1 MTRDPW
7 PEACHARPPRWLQV
21 VAFLLGVAACLP
33 AAPALAANSCWFGE
47 PASPAAELPACS
59 DPAFS
64 FALIDRFYL
73 RIITLPTQGAGTI
86 DFTLTHSDEI
96 MAVDVKFIPPL
107 ERAGSSSSLSGA
119 FNYQL
124 SISPFDSDYFFSAS
138 LSITPPLEDPPP
150 EPAAITLVQQI
161 PEANLSLSAS
171 DAYPMSLYSETD
183 PLKSITLLG
192 QYTLHS
198 GSMGSI
204 HNGFGIFF
212 IDPPEPM
219 PVPAPLP
226 LCGVAMGF
234 GYSRRLRRRLRIL
247 RPHRGDLRPEG
258 NFAPPGQRLRSSGLA
273 AAADRR

>member
-47 PASPAAELPACS
+47 PASPSAALPACS

-138 LSITPPLEDPPP
+138 LSITPPLEDLPP

-171 DAYPMSLYSETD
+171 DAYPVSLYRETD

-204 HNGFGIFF
+204 HNGFGIFY
-212 IDPPEPM
+212 IDPPEA
-219 PVPAPLP
+219 VPAPLP

-247 RPHRGDLRPEG
+247 RPHRGDLRPG
-258 NFAPPGQRLRSSGLA
+258 SNFAPPGQRLRSSGLA

>member
-7 PEACHARPPRWLQV
+7 PEASHARPPRWLLM
-21 VAFLLGVAACLP
+21 VALLLGVAACLP

-107 ERAGSSSSLSGA
+107 ERAGSSSPLSGA

-138 LSITPPLEDPPP
+138 LSITPPLEDPPA
-150 EPAAITLVQQI
+150 EPAAISLVQQI

-171 DAYPMSLYSETD
+171 DAYPVSLYRETD

-198 GSMGSI
+198 GSMGSL
-204 HNGFGIFF
+204 HNGFGIFY
-212 IDPPEPM
+212 IDPPEA
-219 PVPAPLP
+219 VPAPLP

>member
-7 PEACHARPPRWLQV
+7 PEACHARPPRWLQM
-21 VAFLLGVAACLP
+21 VALLLGVAACLP

-107 ERAGSSSSLSGA
+107 ERAGSSSPLSGA

-124 SISPFDSDYFFSAS
+124 SISPFDSDYFVSAS
-138 LSITPPLEDPPP
+138 LSITPRLEDPPP

-198 GSMGSI
+198 GSMGSL
-204 HNGFGIFF
+204 HNGFGIFY
-212 IDPPEPM
+212 IDPPEA
-219 PVPAPLP
+219 VPAPLP

>member
-21 VAFLLGVAACLP
+21 VALLLGVAACLP

-107 ERAGSSSSLSGA
+107 ERAGSSSPLSGA

-124 SISPFDSDYFFSAS
+124 SISPFDSDYFVSAS
-138 LSITPPLEDPPP
+138 LSITPGLEDPPP

-171 DAYPMSLYSETD
+171 DAYPMSLFSETD

-204 HNGFGIFF
+204 HNGFGIFY
-212 IDPPEPM
+212 IDPPEA
-219 PVPAPLP
+219 VPAPLP

>member
-1 MTRDPW
+1 MSSDPW
-7 PEACHARPPRWLQV
+7 PEASHAPLPHWLLM
-21 VAFLLGVAACLP
+21 VALLLGVAACLP

-47 PASPAAELPACS
+47 PASPSAALPACS

-96 MAVDVKFIPPL
+96 MAVDVRFIPPL

-138 LSITPPLEDPPP
+138 LSITPPLEDLPP

-171 DAYPMSLYSETD
+171 DAYPVSLYRETD

-198 GSMGSI
+198 GSMGSL
-204 HNGFGIFF
+204 HNGFGIFY
-212 IDPPEPM
+212 IDPPEA
-219 PVPAPLP
+219 VPAPLP

>member
-21 VAFLLGVAACLP
+21 VALLLGVAACLP

-107 ERAGSSSSLSGA
+107 ERAGSSSPLSGA

-124 SISPFDSDYFFSAS
+124 SISPFDSDYFVSAS
-138 LSITPPLEDPPP
+138 LSITPPLEDPPA
-150 EPAAITLVQQI
+150 EPAAISLVQQI

-171 DAYPMSLYSETD
+171 DAYPVSLYSETD

-204 HNGFGIFF
+204 HNGFGIFY
-212 IDPPEPM
+212 IDPPEA
-219 PVPAPLP
+219 VPAPLP

-247 RPHRGDLRPEG
+247 RPHRGDLRPG
-258 NFAPPGQRLRSSGLA
+258 SNFAPPGQRLRSSGLA

>member
-1 MTRDPW
+1 M
-7 PEACHARPPRWLQV
+7 
-21 VAFLLGVAACLP
+21 VALLLGVAACLP
-33 AAPALAANSCWFGE
+33 AAPVLAANSCWFGEPASE

-107 ERAGSSSSLSGA
+107 ERAGSSSPLSGA

-124 SISPFDSDYFFSAS
+124 SISPFDTDYFVSAS

-171 DAYPMSLYSETD
+171 DADPVSLYSETD

-212 IDPPEPM
+212 IDPPEAM

-226 LCGVAMGF
+226 LFGVGIGF
-234 GYSRRLRRRLRIL
+234 GYSRRLRRRLRLL
-247 RPHRGDLRPEG
+247 RSHRGDLRPG
-258 NFAPPGQRLRSSGLA
+258 SNVAPPGQRLHSSGLA
-273 AAADRR
+273 AADRR

>member
-124 SISPFDSDYFFSAS
+124 SISPFDSDYFVSAS

-171 DAYPMSLYSETD
+171 DAYPVSLYRETD

-198 GSMGSI
+198 GSMGSL
-204 HNGFGIFF
+204 HNGFGIFY
-212 IDPPEPM
+212 IDPPEA
-219 PVPAPLP
+219 VPAPLP

>member
-21 VAFLLGVAACLP
+21 VALLLGVAACMP
-33 AAPALAANSCWFGE
+33 AAPAQAANSCWFGE

-107 ERAGSSSSLSGA
+107 ERAGSSSPLSGA

-124 SISPFDSDYFFSAS
+124 SISPFDSDYFVSAS
-138 LSITPPLEDPPP
+138 LSITPPLEDPPA
-150 EPAAITLVQQI
+150 EPAAISLVQQI

-171 DAYPMSLYSETD
+171 DAYPVSLYSETD

-204 HNGFGIFF
+204 HNGFGIFY
-212 IDPPEPM
+212 IDPPEA
-219 PVPAPLP
+219 VPAPLP

-247 RPHRGDLRPEG
+247 RPHRGDLRPG
-258 NFAPPGQRLRSSGLA
+258 SNFAPPGQRLRSSGLA

>member
-47 PASPAAELPACS
+47 PASPSAALPACS

-124 SISPFDSDYFFSAS
+124 SISPFDSDYFVSAS

-198 GSMGSI
+198 GSMGSL
-204 HNGFGIFF
+204 HNGFGIFY
-212 IDPPEPM
+212 IDPPEA
-219 PVPAPLP
+219 VPAPLP

>member
-7 PEACHARPPRWLQV
+7 PEACHARPPRWLQM
-21 VAFLLGVAACLP
+21 VALLLGVAACLP

-124 SISPFDSDYFFSAS
+124 SISPFDSDYFVSAS
-138 LSITPPLEDPPP
+138 LSITPPLEDPPA
-150 EPAAITLVQQI
+150 EPAAISLVQQI

-171 DAYPMSLYSETD
+171 DAYPVSLYSETD

-204 HNGFGIFF
+204 HNGFGIFY
-212 IDPPEPM
+212 IDPPEA
-219 PVPAPLP
+219 VPAPLP

-247 RPHRGDLRPEG
+247 RPHRGDLRPG
-258 NFAPPGQRLRSSGLA
+258 SNFAPPGQRLRSSGLA

>member
-1 MTRDPW
+1 MSSDPW
-7 PEACHARPPRWLQV
+7 PEASHAPLPHWLLMA
-21 VAFLLGVAACLP
+21 AFFLGAAVWLP

-47 PASPAAELPACS
+47 PASPSAELPACS

-73 RIITLPTQGAGTI
+73 RIITVPTQGAGTI
-86 DFTLTHSDEI
+86 DFALTNTDEI

-107 ERAGSSSSLSGA
+107 ERAGSSSPLSGA

-150 EPAAITLVQQI
+150 EPAAITVVQQI

-171 DAYPMSLYSETD
+171 DAYPVSLYGDPD

-192 QYTLHS
+192 QFTLHS

-204 HNGFGIFF
+204 HNGFGIFY
-212 IDPPEPM
+212 IDPPEAV

-247 RPHRGDLRPEG
+247 RPHRGDLRPG
-258 NFAPPGQRLRSSGLA
+258 SNFAPRAQRLRSSGLA
-273 AAADRR
+273 ASADQR

>member
-1 MTRDPW
+1 M
-7 PEACHARPPRWLQV
+7 
-21 VAFLLGVAACLP
+21 VALLLGVAACLP

-107 ERAGSSSSLSGA
+107 ERAGSSSPLSGA
-119 FNYQL
+119 FYYQL
-124 SISPFDSDYFFSAS
+124 SISPFDSDYFVSAS
-138 LSITPPLEDPPP
+138 LSITPPLEDPPA
-150 EPAAITLVQQI
+150 EPAAISLVQQI

-171 DAYPMSLYSETD
+171 DAYPVSLYSETD

-198 GSMGSI
+198 ASMGSI
-204 HNGFGIFF
+204 HNGFGIFY
-212 IDPPEPM
+212 IDPPEA
-219 PVPAPLP
+219 VPAPLP
-226 LCGVAMGF
+226 LYGVAMGF

-247 RPHRGDLRPEG
+247 RPHRGDLRPG
-258 NFAPPGQRLRSSGLA
+258 SNFAPPGQRLRSSGLA
-273 AAADRR
+273 ASADRR